1 MLVLSLLRKEVNKME
16 LIFWI
21 VLGAAAGWIASM
33 LMGSSNGL
41 LTDIILGV
49 VGALAGGFVTNLFGA
64 SGVTGFNWYSL
75 FVATL
80 GSVILIWLGRVFQ
93 RTTP

>member
-1 MLVLSLLRKEVNKME
+1 ME

-21 VLGAAAGWIASM
+21 VLGAVAGWIASM
-33 LMGSSNGL
+33 VMGSNNSL

-49 VGALAGGFVTNLFGA
+49 VGALAGGFIMGLFGQA
-64 SGVTGFNWYSL
+64 GVTGFNWYSL

-80 GSVILIWLGRVFQ
+80 GAVVLIWLGRVFQ

>member
-1 MLVLSLLRKEVNKME
+1 MIYLLRREVSKME

-21 VLGAAAGWIASM
+21 VLGAAAGWVASM
-33 LMGSSNGL
+33 IMGSSNSL

-49 VGALAGGFVTNLFGA
+49 VGALAGGFIMSLFGA
-64 SGVTGFNWYSL
+64 TGVTGFNWYSL

-80 GSVILIWLGRVFQ
+80 GSVVLIWLGRVFQ
-93 RTTP
+93 RASP